1 MCMRA
6 GTSRGPFFLLEDLPA
21 DPEVRD
27 RVLLAAM
34 GSPDPR
40 QVDGL
45 GGATTVTSKVAMVSP
60 SQRPGIDVD
69 YRFAQVWLD
78 KAIVDTAPSCGNMLA
93 GVGPFAIERG
103 LVAAEADET
112 RVRIFDVNTGS
123 RIEAIVQTPGGAVTY
138 AGDQRID
145 GVPGTG
151 APVVLTFSDVVG
163 SKCGAMFP
171 TGAVQE
177 EIHGV
182 AVSCVDV
189 AMPMVM
195 MRAGDLG
202 ITGYDPGEITG
213 NAGLMG
219 RIEKIRLEA
228 GRRMGL
234 GDVAESVVPK
244 VGILAPP
251 RRGGVVYSCY
261 LTPHHVHAAHAVT
274 GAICVACCTSIRATV
289 ADVVARPSA
298 EPLFEPTGNAV
309 ATVRIE
315 HRSGT
320 TDVRLETEG
329 GGEGLRVRRVGIVRT
344 ARKIMDGRVFVPKSL
359 RPRYNVAPGQD
370 VAAVRAQDGGRGARQ
385 RLHVVGAVW
394 GGDFRRVMV
403 EGDVVDCMIA
413 PCGERRDSTNL
424 IVVAHPA
431 EDERR

>member
-1 MCMRA
+1 MTQCAIPCMFMRA
-6 GTSRGPFFLLEDLPA
+6 GTSRGPFFLLEDLPD

-40 QVDGL
+40 QIDGL

-60 SQRPGIDVD
+60 SERPGIDVD
-69 YRFAQVWLD
+69 YHFAQVWLD

-103 LVAAEADET
+103 LVTADADET
-112 RVRIFDVNTGS
+112 RVRIYDVNTGS
-123 RIEAIVQTPGGAVTY
+123 RIEAIVQTPGGTVTY

-151 APVVLTFSDVVG
+151 AAVVLSFSDVVG

-177 EIHGV
+177 EIDGV
-182 AVSCVDV
+182 AVSCIDV

-202 ITGYDPGEITG
+202 ISGYDPGEITG

-228 GRRMGL
+228 GRHIGL

-274 GAICVACCTSIRATV
+274 GAICVSCCVSAPGTV
-289 ADVVARPSA
+289 ASQVAQP
-298 EPLFEPTGNAV
+298 PTVQGKFSSTDA
-309 ATVRIE
+309 ATTIGIE
-315 HRSGT
+315 HPSGT
-320 TDVRLETEG
+320 IHIILESKGRGSEITIPCAETV
-329 GGEGLRVRRVGIVRT
+329 LT
-344 ARKIMDGRVFVPKSL
+344 TRKIMVGRLFL
-359 RPRYNVAPGQD
+359 PG
-370 VAAVRAQDGGRGARQ
+370 
-385 RLHVVGAVW
+385 
-394 GGDFRRVMV
+394 RR
-403 EGDVVDCMIA
+403 
-413 PCGERRDSTNL
+413 
-424 IVVAHPA
+424 
-431 EDERR
+431 

>member
-1 MCMRA
+1 MTQRAIPCMFMRG

-40 QVDGL
+40 QIDGL

-103 LVAAEADET
+103 LVTPDADET

-123 RIEAIVQTPGGAVTY
+123 RIEALVQTPGGTVTY

-145 GVPGTG
+145 GVPGTA
-151 APVVLTFSDVVG
+151 APVVLSFSNVVG

-177 EIHGV
+177 EIDGV
-182 AVSCVDV
+182 AVSCIDV
-189 AMPMVM
+189 AVPMVM
-195 MRAGDLG
+195 MRARDLG
-202 ITGYDPGEITG
+202 IKGYDPYEITD
-213 NAGLMG
+213 NTMLMQ

-244 VGILAPP
+244 VGVLSAP
-251 RRGGVVYSCY
+251 RHGGVVYSCY

-274 GAICVACCTSIRATV
+274 GAICVSCCVSIRGTV
-289 ADVVARPSA
+289 AHGVARLPAEWLTESA
-298 EPLFEPTGNAV
+298 AGSG
-309 ATVRIE
+309 ATVRIVYPT
-315 HRSGT
+315 GAI
-320 TDVRLETEG
+320 DVILRTE
-329 GGEGLRVRRVGIVRT
+329 RVGEELVVQRARIVRT
-344 ARKIMDGRVFVPKSL
+344 ARNIMGGKLFISESL
-359 RPRYNVAPGQD
+359 WPQTSA
-370 VAAVRAQDGGRGARQ
+370 
-385 RLHVVGAVW
+385 
-394 GGDFRRVMV
+394 
-403 EGDVVDCMIA
+403 
-413 PCGERRDSTNL
+413 
-424 IVVAHPA
+424 
-431 EDERR
+431 

>member
-1 MCMRA
+1 MTQRAIPCMFMRA

-40 QVDGL
+40 QIDGL

-60 SQRPGIDVD
+60 SARPGIDVD

-112 RVRIFDVNTGS
+112 RVRIFDVNIGS
-123 RIEAIVQTPGGAVTY
+123 RIEAVVQTPGGTVTY

-151 APVVLTFSDVVG
+151 APVVLSFSDVVG

-177 EIHGV
+177 EIDGV
-182 AVSCVDV
+182 AVSCIDV
-189 AMPMVM
+189 AMPMVI
-195 MRAGDLG
+195 MRARDLG
-202 ITGYDPGEITG
+202 ISGYDPDEITG
-213 NAGLMG
+213 DAVLRQ
-219 RIEKIRLEA
+219 RIEKIRLDA
-228 GRRMGL
+228 GRRMGF

-251 RRGGVVYSCY
+251 RSGGVVYSCY
-261 LTPHHVHAAHAVT
+261 LTPHHIHATHAVT
-274 GAICVACCTSIRATV
+274 GAICVACCAALPETV
-289 ADVVARPSA
+289 ASAISRLSA
-298 EPLFEPTGNAV
+298 EWLTQPPADAA

-315 HRSGT
+315 HPSGAI
-320 TDVRLETEG
+320 DVGLKMEG
-329 GGEGLRVRRVGIVRT
+329 GEPALNVLRGGIVLT
-344 ARKIMDGRVFVPKSL
+344 ARKIMDGSLFVT
-359 RPRYNVAPGQD
+359 
-370 VAAVRAQDGGRGARQ
+370 
-385 RLHVVGAVW
+385 
-394 GGDFRRVMV
+394 
-403 EGDVVDCMIA
+403 E
-413 PCGERRDSTNL
+413 DSNHTEEC
-424 IVVAHPA
+424 VHFG
-431 EDERR
+431 

>member
-1 MCMRA
+1 MTQRAIPCMFMRG

-40 QVDGL
+40 QIDGL

-103 LVAAEADET
+103 LVTPDADET

-123 RIEAIVQTPGGAVTY
+123 RIEAIVQTPGGTVTY
-138 AGDQRID
+138 AGDQRMD
-145 GVPGTG
+145 GVPGTA
-151 APVVLTFSDVVG
+151 APVVLSFSDVVG

-177 EIHGV
+177 EIDGV
-182 AVSCVDV
+182 AVSCIDV
-189 AMPMVM
+189 AVPMVM
-195 MRAGDLG
+195 MRAWDLG
-202 ITGYDPGEITG
+202 LSGYDPDEIIG
-213 NAGLMG
+213 NAVVMR

-234 GDVAESVVPK
+234 SDVADSVLPK

-274 GAICVACCTSIRATV
+274 GAICVACCASIRETV
-289 ADVVARPSA
+289 ANGAIQHAVEQVTQPVVDVIK
-298 EPLFEPTGNAV
+298 
-309 ATVRIE
+309 TVYIE
-315 HRSGT
+315 HPSGT
-320 TDVRLETEG
+320 INVRLETVRG
-329 GGEGLRVRRVGIVRT
+329 GSELKTRRATIVLT
-344 ARKIMDGRVFVPKSL
+344 ARKLMDGSLFVRKSS
-359 RPRYNVAPGQD
+359 YSAPQ
-370 VAAVRAQDGGRGARQ
+370 
-385 RLHVVGAVW
+385 
-394 GGDFRRVMV
+394 
-403 EGDVVDCMIA
+403 
-413 PCGERRDSTNL
+413 S
-424 IVVAHPA
+424 
-431 EDERR
+431 

>member
-1 MCMRA
+1 MTQRAIPCMFMRG

-40 QVDGL
+40 QIDGL

-103 LVAAEADET
+103 LVTPDADET

-123 RIEAIVQTPGGAVTY
+123 RIEAIVQTPGGTVTY

-145 GVPGTG
+145 GVPGTA
-151 APVVLTFSDVVG
+151 APVVLSFSDVVG

-177 EIHGV
+177 EIDGV
-182 AVSCVDV
+182 AVSCIDV
-189 AMPMVM
+189 AVPMVM

-202 ITGYDPGEITG
+202 LSGYRPDEIAG
-213 NAGLMG
+213 NSVFMQ

-228 GRRMGL
+228 GQRMGL
-234 GDVAESVVPK
+234 GYVAETVVPK
-244 VGILAPP
+244 VGILSPP
-251 RRGGVVYSCY
+251 RRGGVVYSRY

-274 GAICVACCTSIRATV
+274 GAVCVACCASIPATV
-289 ADVVARPSA
+289 ANKITQLPAKWCSA
-298 EPLFEPTGNAV
+298 PASGVRA
-309 ATVRIE
+309 AIRIE
-315 HRSGT
+315 HPSGAI
-320 TDVRLETEG
+320 DVRLEALIADST
-329 GGEGLRVRRVGIVRT
+329 VKVQNVGIVIT
-344 ARKIMDGRVFVPKSL
+344 ARKIMDGKMYVPQSL
-359 RPRYNVAPGQD
+359 WP
-370 VAAVRAQDGGRGARQ
+370 
-385 RLHVVGAVW
+385 L
-394 GGDFRRVMV
+394 
-403 EGDVVDCMIA
+403 
-413 PCGERRDSTNL
+413 S
-424 IVVAHPA
+424 PA
-431 EDERR
+431 

>member
-1 MCMRA
+1 MFMRG

-40 QVDGL
+40 QIDGL

-103 LVAAEADET
+103 LVTPDADET

-123 RIEAIVQTPGGAVTY
+123 RIEAIVQTPGGTVTY

-145 GVPGTG
+145 GVPGTA
-151 APVVLTFSDVVG
+151 APVVLSFSDVVG

-177 EIHGV
+177 EIDGV
-182 AVSCVDV
+182 AVSCIDV
-189 AMPMVM
+189 AVPMVM

-202 ITGYDPGEITG
+202 LSGYDPVEITG
-213 NAGLMG
+213 NSVLMQ

-244 VGILAPP
+244 VGIFALP
-251 RRGGVVYSCY
+251 RRGGVVHSCY
-261 LTPHHVHAAHAVT
+261 LTPHHVHATHAIT
-274 GAICVACCTSIRATV
+274 GAISVACCASIHGTV
-289 ADVVARPSA
+289 AQEVVRSPVVRVIEPALILNTAVCIEHPSGAIDVYLETA
-298 EPLFEPTGNAV
+298 EGGAGL
-309 ATVRIE
+309 TVRRANIV
-315 HRSGT
+315 ST
-320 TDVRLETEG
+320 T
-329 GGEGLRVRRVGIVRT
+329 
-344 ARKIMDGRVFVPKSL
+344 RKIIDGRVFVPES
-359 RPRYNVAPGQD
+359 VQT
-370 VAAVRAQDGGRGARQ
+370 
-385 RLHVVGAVW
+385 
-394 GGDFRRVMV
+394 
-403 EGDVVDCMIA
+403 
-413 PCGERRDSTNL
+413 SS
-424 IVVAHPA
+424 
-431 EDERR
+431 

>member
-1 MCMRA
+1 MTQRAIPCMFMRA

-40 QVDGL
+40 QIDGL

-60 SQRPGIDVD
+60 SVRPGIDVD

-103 LVAAEADET
+103 LVTADADET

-123 RIEAIVQTPGGAVTY
+123 RIEAIVQTPGGTVTY

-151 APVVLTFSDVVG
+151 APVVLSFSDVVG

-171 TGAVQE
+171 TGAVRE
-177 EIHGV
+177 EIDGV

-202 ITGYDPGEITG
+202 ISGYDPGEISG
-213 NAGLMG
+213 DASLMK
-219 RIEKIRLEA
+219 RIERIRLEA
-228 GRRMGL
+228 GHRMGL
-234 GDVAESVVPK
+234 GDVTETVVPK

-251 RRGGVVYSCY
+251 RRSGVIYSCY
-261 LTPHHVHAAHAVT
+261 LTPHHIHAAHAVT
-274 GAICVACCTSIRATV
+274 GAICVACCVSIRPTV
-289 ADVVARPSA
+289 ASGLS
-298 EPLFEPTGNAV
+298 PLQAKPVTEHTVGLV
-309 ATVRIE
+309 ATVLVE
-315 HRSGT
+315 HPSGAIA
-320 TDVRLETEG
+320 VRLEAKG
-329 GGEGLRVRRVGIVRT
+329 DDPPSQDLRAGIVLT
-344 ARKIMDGRVFVPKSL
+344 ARKIMDGRVFLP
-359 RPRYNVAPGQD
+359 
-370 VAAVRAQDGGRGARQ
+370 
-385 RLHVVGAVW
+385 
-394 GGDFRRVMV
+394 
-403 EGDVVDCMIA
+403 
-413 PCGERRDSTNL
+413 PCL
-424 IVVAHPA
+424 
-431 EDERR
+431 

>member
-1 MCMRA
+1 MTQRAIPCMFMRA

-40 QVDGL
+40 QIDGL

-60 SQRPGIDVD
+60 SVRPGIDVD
-69 YRFAQVWLD
+69 YHFAQVWLD

-103 LVAAEADET
+103 LVTADADET

-151 APVVLTFSDVVG
+151 APVVLSLSDVVG

-177 EIHGV
+177 EIDGV
-182 AVSCVDV
+182 AVSCIDV
-189 AMPMVM
+189 AMPMVI

-202 ITGYDPGEITG
+202 ISGYDPGEITG

-219 RIEKIRLEA
+219 RIENIRIEA

-244 VGILAPP
+244 VGILSPP
-251 RRGGVVYSCY
+251 RRGGTVYSCY
-261 LTPHHVHAAHAVT
+261 LTPHHVHATHAVT
-274 GAICVACCTSIRATV
+274 GAICVACCASIRSTV
-289 ADVVARPSA
+289 ATEIAQ
-298 EPLFEPTGNAV
+298 PLGDNVTVPIMDPI
-309 ATVRIE
+309 ATIRIE
-315 HRSGT
+315 HPSGAIN
-320 TDVRLETEG
+320 VRLEMQEVETDYV
-329 GGEGLRVRRVGIVRT
+329 VRRAGTVST
-344 ARKIMDGRVFVPKSL
+344 ARKIMDGSVFML
-359 RPRYNVAPGQD
+359 
-370 VAAVRAQDGGRGARQ
+370 
-385 RLHVVGAVW
+385 
-394 GGDFRRVMV
+394 
-403 EGDVVDCMIA
+403 
-413 PCGERRDSTNL
+413 ERRRLQAN
-424 IVVAHPA
+424 A
-431 EDERR
+431 

>member
-1 MCMRA
+1 MTQRAIPCMFMRG

-27 RVLLAAM
+27 RVLLAAT

-40 QVDGL
+40 QIDGL

-103 LVAAEADET
+103 LVTADADET

-123 RIEAIVQTPGGAVTY
+123 RIEAIVQTPGGTVTY

-151 APVVLTFSDVVG
+151 APVVLSFSDVVG
-163 SKCGAMFP
+163 SKCGALFP

-177 EIHGV
+177 EIDGV
-182 AVSCVDV
+182 PVSCIDV

-202 ITGYDPGEITG
+202 ISGYDPGEITG
-213 NAGLMG
+213 NAELMQ
-219 RIEKIRLEA
+219 RIEAIRLEA
-228 GRRMGL
+228 GHRMGL
-234 GDVAESVVPK
+234 GDVTGSVVPK

-251 RRGGVVYSCY
+251 RRGGMIYSCY
-261 LTPHHVHAAHAVT
+261 LTPHHVHPAHAVT
-274 GAICVACCTSIRATV
+274 GAICVACCASDRATV
-289 ADVVARPSA
+289 ASAVSRLSA
-298 EPLFEPTGNAV
+298 ERVTQRTADVN

-315 HRSGT
+315 HPSGAI
-320 TDVRLETEG
+320 DVRLESEG
-329 GGEGLRVRRVGIVRT
+329 DDAVLEARRASIALT
-344 ARKIMDGRVFVPKSL
+344 ARKIMDGRVFVSEKIWPQPK
-359 RPRYNVAPGQD
+359 
-370 VAAVRAQDGGRGARQ
+370 
-385 RLHVVGAVW
+385 
-394 GGDFRRVMV
+394 
-403 EGDVVDCMIA
+403 
-413 PCGERRDSTNL
+413 
-424 IVVAHPA
+424 
-431 EDERR
+431 

>member
-1 MCMRA
+1 MTQRAIPCMFMRA

-21 DPEVRD
+21 DLKVRD

-40 QVDGL
+40 QIDGL

-103 LVAAEADET
+103 LVTADADET

-151 APVVLTFSDVVG
+151 APVVLSFSDVVG

-177 EIHGV
+177 EIDGV
-182 AVSCVDV
+182 AVSCIDV

-202 ITGYDPGEITG
+202 LSGYDPDEITG
-213 NAGLMG
+213 DAGLMR

-261 LTPHHVHAAHAVT
+261 LTPHHVHTAHAVT
-274 GAICVACCTSIRATV
+274 GAICVACCASTRATV
-289 ADVVARPSA
+289 ASRVPRLPSERDA
-298 EPLFEPTGNAV
+298 EPTSVAV

-315 HRSGT
+315 HPSGT
-320 TDVRLETEG
+320 IDVRLETDLGDVE
-329 GGEGLRVRRVGIVRT
+329 LKVQRASLVLT
-344 ARKIMDGRVFVPKSL
+344 ARKIMDGFVFVPNSRRL
-359 RPRYNVAPGQD
+359 TRRP
-370 VAAVRAQDGGRGARQ
+370 
-385 RLHVVGAVW
+385 H
-394 GGDFRRVMV
+394 
-403 EGDVVDCMIA
+403 
-413 PCGERRDSTNL
+413 SS
-424 IVVAHPA
+424 HS
-431 EDERR
+431 

>member
-1 MCMRA
+1 MTQRAIPCMFMRG

-40 QVDGL
+40 QIDGL
-45 GGATTVTSKVAMVSP
+45 GGATTVTSKVAMVGP

-103 LVAAEADET
+103 LVTPDADET

-123 RIEAIVQTPGGAVTY
+123 RIEAIVQTPGGTVTY

-151 APVVLTFSDVVG
+151 APVVLSFSDVVG

-171 TGAVQE
+171 TGVVQE
-177 EIHGV
+177 EIDGV
-182 AVSCVDV
+182 PVSCIDV
-189 AMPMVM
+189 AMPMVI

-202 ITGYDPGEITG
+202 LSGYDPDEITD
-213 NAGLMG
+213 NAVLMR

-251 RRGGVVYSCY
+251 RYGGVVHSCY

-274 GAICVACCTSIRATV
+274 GAICVACCVSTRGSV
-289 ADVVARPSA
+289 ASEVARLPA
-298 EPLFEPTGNAV
+298 EWMTGTAADTV

-315 HRSGT
+315 HPSGAI
-320 TDVRLETEG
+320 DVRLKTA
-329 GGEGLRVRRVGIVRT
+329 GGEENLRVRSAGIVHT
-344 ARKIMDGRVFVPKSL
+344 ARKIMVGQVFLPEDVWSH
-359 RPRYNVAPGQD
+359 PG
-370 VAAVRAQDGGRGARQ
+370 AQE
-385 RLHVVGAVW
+385 
-394 GGDFRRVMV
+394 M
-403 EGDVVDCMIA
+403 
-413 PCGERRDSTNL
+413 
-424 IVVAHPA
+424 
-431 EDERR
+431 

>member
-1 MCMRA
+1 MTQRAIPCMFMRG

-40 QVDGL
+40 QIDGL

-103 LVAAEADET
+103 LVTPDADET

-123 RIEAIVQTPGGAVTY
+123 RIEAIVQTPGGTVTY

-145 GVPGTG
+145 GVPGTA
-151 APVVLTFSDVVG
+151 APVVLSFSDVVG

-177 EIHGV
+177 EIDGV
-182 AVSCVDV
+182 AVSCIDV
-189 AMPMVM
+189 AVPMVM

-202 ITGYDPGEITG
+202 LSGYEPEKITS
-213 NAGLMG
+213 NAVLMR

-234 GDVAESVVPK
+234 GDVTESVVPK
-244 VGILAPP
+244 VAILAAP
-251 RRGGVVYSCY
+251 RRDGIVYSCY
-261 LTPHHVHAAHAVT
+261 LTPHHAHAAHAVT
-274 GAICVACCTSIRATV
+274 GAICVACCASIRGSV
-289 ADVVARPSA
+289 ASRIALLLVERIPVPAKNSVA
-298 EPLFEPTGNAV
+298 
-309 ATVRIE
+309 IE
-315 HRSGT
+315 HPSGSI
-320 TDVRLETEG
+320 DVHVETG
-329 GGEGLRVRRVGIVRT
+329 GGGTESEVQRAGVVLT
-344 ARKIMDGRVFVPKSL
+344 ARKIMDGQVFVSQENISPHFK
-359 RPRYNVAPGQD
+359 A
-370 VAAVRAQDGGRGARQ
+370 
-385 RLHVVGAVW
+385 
-394 GGDFRRVMV
+394 
-403 EGDVVDCMIA
+403 
-413 PCGERRDSTNL
+413 
-424 IVVAHPA
+424 
-431 EDERR
+431 

>member
-1 MCMRA
+1 MTQRAIPCMFMRG

-40 QVDGL
+40 QIDGL

-103 LVAAEADET
+103 LVTPDADET

-123 RIEAIVQTPGGAVTY
+123 RIEAIVQTPGGTVTY

-145 GVPGTG
+145 GVPGTA
-151 APVVLTFSDVVG
+151 APVVLSFSDVVG

-177 EIHGV
+177 EIDGV
-182 AVSCVDV
+182 AVSCIDV
-189 AMPMVM
+189 AVPMVM

-202 ITGYDPGEITG
+202 LSGYDPDEITG
-213 NAGLMG
+213 NSMLMQ
-219 RIEKIRLEA
+219 RIEKIRLET

-234 GDVAESVVPK
+234 GNVAESVVPK
-244 VGILAPP
+244 VGILASPQH
-251 RRGGVVYSCY
+251 GGVVYSCY
-261 LTPHHVHAAHAVT
+261 LTPHHVHEAHAVT
-274 GAICVACCTSIRATV
+274 GAICVAYCASVQSTV
-289 ADVVARPSA
+289 AETITRQ
-298 EPLFEPTGNAV
+298 PTED
-309 ATVRIE
+309 ATGPGACAGASVRIE
-315 HRSGT
+315 HPSGAM
-320 TDVRLETEG
+320 DVGLETVGDYAE
-329 GGEGLRVRRVGIVRT
+329 LRIRRAVIILT
-344 ARKIMDGRVFVPKSL
+344 ARKIMEGRVF
-359 RPRYNVAPGQD
+359 APESASSQHHNC
-370 VAAVRAQDGGRGARQ
+370 VQ
-385 RLHVVGAVW
+385 
-394 GGDFRRVMV
+394 
-403 EGDVVDCMIA
+403 
-413 PCGERRDSTNL
+413 
-424 IVVAHPA
+424 HPS
-431 EDERR
+431 

>member
-1 MCMRA
+1 MTQRAIPCMFMRG

-40 QVDGL
+40 QIDGL

-103 LVAAEADET
+103 LVTPDADET

-123 RIEAIVQTPGGAVTY
+123 RIEAIVQTPGGTVTY

-145 GVPGTG
+145 GVPGTA
-151 APVVLTFSDVVG
+151 APVVLSFSDVVG

-177 EIHGV
+177 EIDGV
-182 AVSCVDV
+182 AVSCIDV
-189 AMPMVM
+189 AVPMVM

-202 ITGYDPGEITG
+202 LSGYEPDEITG
-213 NAGLMG
+213 NAVLMR

-234 GDVAESVVPK
+234 GDVAESVVP
-244 VGILAPP
+244 
-251 RRGGVVYSCY
+251 
-261 LTPHHVHAAHAVT
+261 
-274 GAICVACCTSIRATV
+274 
-289 ADVVARPSA
+289 
-298 EPLFEPTGNAV
+298 
-309 ATVRIE
+309 
-315 HRSGT
+315 RSG
-320 TDVRLETEG
+320 
-329 GGEGLRVRRVGIVRT
+329 
-344 ARKIMDGRVFVPKSL
+344 F
-359 RPRYNVAPGQD
+359 
-370 VAAVRAQDGGRGARQ
+370 
-385 RLHVVGAVW
+385 
-394 GGDFRRVMV
+394 FRRH
-403 EGDVVDCMIA
+403 GSGA
-413 PCGERRDSTNL
+413 
-424 IVVAHPA
+424 
-431 EDERR
+431 

>member
-1 MCMRA
+1 MFMRA

-40 QVDGL
+40 QIDGL

-60 SQRPGIDVD
+60 SERPGIDVD

-103 LVAAEADET
+103 LVTVEADET

-138 AGDQRID
+138 AGNQRID

-151 APVVLTFSDVVG
+151 APVVLSFSDVVG

-171 TGAVQE
+171 TGVAQE
-177 EIHGV
+177 EIDGV
-182 AVSCVDV
+182 AVSCIDV
-189 AMPMVM
+189 AMPMVI

-202 ITGYDPGEITG
+202 LNGYDPDEITG
-213 NAGLMG
+213 NALLMG

-234 GDVAESVVPK
+234 GDVADSVVPK

-251 RRGGVVYSCY
+251 RCGGIVHSRY
-261 LTPHHVHAAHAVT
+261 LTPHHVHVAHAVT
-274 GAICVACCTSIRATV
+274 GAICVTCCASIKATV
-289 ADVVARPSA
+289 ASEVGQPPTDWANEPSQDVVS
-298 EPLFEPTGNAV
+298 
-309 ATVRIE
+309 TVSIE
-315 HRSGT
+315 HPSGSIN
-320 TDVRLETEG
+320 VRLTMDG
-329 GGEGLRVRRVGIVRT
+329 AGAKKKVQRASIIRT
-344 ARKIMDGRVFVPKSL
+344 ARKIMDGRLFVPGS
-359 RPRYNVAPGQD
+359 
-370 VAAVRAQDGGRGARQ
+370 
-385 RLHVVGAVW
+385 HW
-394 GGDFRRVMV
+394 
-403 EGDVVDCMIA
+403 
-413 PCGERRDSTNL
+413 
-424 IVVAHPA
+424 
-431 EDERR
+431 

>member
-1 MCMRA
+1 MTQRAIPCMFMRA

-40 QVDGL
+40 QIDGL

-69 YRFAQVWLD
+69 YHFAQVWLD

-93 GVGPFAIERG
+93 GVGSFAIERG
-103 LVAAEADET
+103 LVTAEADET
-112 RVRIFDVNTGS
+112 RVRIYDVNTGS

-151 APVVLTFSDVVG
+151 APVVLSFGDVVG
-163 SKCGAMFP
+163 SKCGALFP
-171 TGAVQE
+171 TGVVQE
-177 EIHGV
+177 EIDGM

-202 ITGYDPGEITG
+202 ISGYDPGEITG
-213 NAGLMG
+213 NAALMR

-234 GDVAESVVPK
+234 GDVTESVVPK

-251 RRGGVVYSCY
+251 RQGGMVHSCY
-261 LTPHHVHAAHAVT
+261 LTPHHVHEAHAVT
-274 GAICVACCTSIRATV
+274 GAICVACCASIQRTV
-289 ADVVARPSA
+289 ASRVTQLQAKQKT
-298 EPLFEPTGNAV
+298 EPTIGPIAI
-309 ATVRIE
+309 VRIE
-315 HRSGT
+315 HLSGVI
-320 TDVRLETEG
+320 DVGLET
-329 GGEGLRVRRVGIVRT
+329 GEVDTNLKVPRALIILT
-344 ARKIMDGRVFVPKSL
+344 ARKILDGRVFVSDNL
-359 RPRYNVAPGQD
+359 R
-370 VAAVRAQDGGRGARQ
+370 VRRSA
-385 RLHVVGAVW
+385 
-394 GGDFRRVMV
+394 
-403 EGDVVDCMIA
+403 
-413 PCGERRDSTNL
+413 
-424 IVVAHPA
+424 
-431 EDERR
+431 

>member
-1 MCMRA
+1 MTQRAIPCMFMRA

-40 QVDGL
+40 QIDGL

-60 SQRPGIDVD
+60 SERPGIDVD

-103 LVAAEADET
+103 LVAAEGDET

-123 RIEAIVQTPGGAVTY
+123 RIEAIVQTPGGVVTY

-151 APVVLTFSDVVG
+151 APVVLSFSDVVG

-177 EIHGV
+177 EIDGV

-189 AMPMVM
+189 AMPMVI
-195 MRAGDLG
+195 MRAADLG
-202 ITGYDPGEITG
+202 LSGYDPEEISG
-213 NAGLMG
+213 NALLMQ

-234 GDVAESVVPK
+234 GDVTESVVPK
-244 VGILAPP
+244 VGILSPP
-251 RRGGVVYSCY
+251 RRGGLVYSCY
-261 LTPHHVHAAHAVT
+261 LTPHYVHPSHAVT
-274 GAICVACCTSIRATV
+274 GAICVACCTSIRGAV
-289 ADVVARPSA
+289 ASGVARFLT
-298 EPLFEPTGNAV
+298 EPITDLATEIV
-309 ATVRIE
+309 ATVCIE
-315 HRSGT
+315 HPSGT
-320 TDVRLETEG
+320 INIRVETGKG
-329 GGEGLRVRRVGIVRT
+329 GTEPRVQRASVVLT
-344 ARKIMDGRVFVPKSL
+344 ARKIMDGLVFLSQSL
-359 RPRYNVAPGQD
+359 WPPRNG
-370 VAAVRAQDGGRGARQ
+370 
-385 RLHVVGAVW
+385 
-394 GGDFRRVMV
+394 
-403 EGDVVDCMIA
+403 
-413 PCGERRDSTNL
+413 
-424 IVVAHPA
+424 
-431 EDERR
+431 

>member
-1 MCMRA
+1 MTQRAIPCMFMRG

-40 QVDGL
+40 QIDGL

-60 SQRPGIDVD
+60 SQRSGIDVD

-103 LVAAEADET
+103 LVTADADET

-123 RIEAIVQTPGGAVTY
+123 RIEAIVQTPGGTVTY
-138 AGDQRID
+138 EGGQRID
-145 GVPGTG
+145 GVPGTA
-151 APVVLTFSDVVG
+151 APVVLSFSEVVG

-177 EIHGV
+177 EIDGV
-182 AVSCVDV
+182 PVSCIDV
-189 AMPMVM
+189 AMPMVII
-195 MRAGDLG
+195 RARDLG
-202 ITGYDPGEITG
+202 LRGYDPDEITG
-213 NAGLMG
+213 NAVLME

-274 GAICVACCTSIRATV
+274 GAICVACCVSVRGTV
-289 ADVVARPSA
+289 ASLISLLLAKQVTKSA
-298 EPLFEPTGNAV
+298 AGGV

-315 HRSGT
+315 HPSGT
-320 TDVRLETEG
+320 IDVRLGAKGDGSEPN
-329 GGEGLRVRRVGIVRT
+329 VRRAGVVLT
-344 ARKIMDGRVFVPKSL
+344 ARKIMDGRVYVTQGSF
-359 RPRYNVAPGQD
+359 
-370 VAAVRAQDGGRGARQ
+370 
-385 RLHVVGAVW
+385 
-394 GGDFRRVMV
+394 
-403 EGDVVDCMIA
+403 
-413 PCGERRDSTNL
+413 
-424 IVVAHPA
+424 
-431 EDERR
+431 

>member
-1 MCMRA
+1 MHVHARWDVPRA
-6 GTSRGPFFLLEDLPA
+6 IFLLEDLPA

-34 GSPDPR
+34 GSPDPP
-40 QVDGL
+40 QIDGL

-103 LVAAEADET
+103 LVTADADET
-112 RVRIFDVNTGS
+112 RVQIFDVNTGS
-123 RIEAIVQTPGGAVTY
+123 RIEALVQTPGGSVTY

-151 APVVLTFSDVVG
+151 APVVLSSSDVVG

-177 EIHGV
+177 EIDGV
-182 AVSCVDV
+182 AVSCIDV

-202 ITGYDPGEITG
+202 LSGYDPDEITG
-213 NAGLMG
+213 NAELMR

-234 GDVAESVVPK
+234 GDVGESVIPK

-251 RRGGVVYSCY
+251 RCGGIVYSCY
-261 LTPHHVHAAHAVT
+261 LTPHQVHAAHAVT
-274 GAICVACCTSIRATV
+274 GAICVACCASIRGTV
-289 ADVVARPSA
+289 ASTVSRPS
-298 EPLFEPTGNAV
+298 EKRVTQPTANV
-309 ATVRIE
+309 IATVRIE
-315 HRSGT
+315 HPSGAI
-320 TDVRLETEG
+320 DVGLETGEG
-329 GGEGLRVRRVGIVRT
+329 GAELERQCAGIVLT
-344 ARKIMDGRVFVPKSL
+344 ARKIMDRQVFVPSL
-359 RPRYNVAPGQD
+359 WPE
-370 VAAVRAQDGGRGARQ
+370 
-385 RLHVVGAVW
+385 RL
-394 GGDFRRVMV
+394 
-403 EGDVVDCMIA
+403 
-413 PCGERRDSTNL
+413 P
-424 IVVAHPA
+424 
-431 EDERR
+431 